1 MRPVSGGV
9 SAKALPIEP
18 PKDDQRY
25 IAETDKET
33 PKMWKKGDVQTI
45 FLLDVF
51 ILGADV
57 ANLGGVT

>member
-1 MRPVSGGV
+1 MT
-9 SAKALPIEP
+9 
-18 PKDDQRY
+18 KDTSQKL
-25 IAETDKET
+25 TKK
-33 PKMWKKGDVQTI
+33 PQKCGKKGDVQTI